1 MVIFAHGIIAP
12 KTSARLRSRIS
23 AASMFEVV
31 CGGENEKLNSIIIV
45 MSRLMSSQNVMLL
58 HRHCSHVCFC
68 FYSWLHHVTLSSLTC
83 HITFLHNYNNKVEVR
98 KKPRRKC
105 VMFTQIDLDG
115 ISLHPSESL
124 FFTLS
129 PWHIWTNFFPTTT
142 ASPPNNEEN
151 KFLRKKI
158 FKNVAKTMKIKSL
171 RAESLRDNQMC
182 DMILIKSDAVKV
194 LWRRTHVDYV
204 RWRWMNESLFSFE

>member
-1 MVIFAHGIIAP
+1 MIFAHGIIAP

-23 AASMFEVV
+23 AASIFEVV

-115 ISLHPSESL
+115 ISLHPSDRIFILHSL
-124 FFTLS
+124 PMTYL
-129 PWHIWTNFFPTTT
+129 
-142 ASPPNNEEN
+142 N
-151 KFLRKKI
+151 KFLSQQQQPARRTMRKTN
-158 FKNVAKTMKIKSL
+158 FWERRSL
-171 RAESLRDNQMC
+171 RM
-182 DMILIKSDAVKV
+182 
-194 LWRRTHVDYV
+194 
-204 RWRWMNESLFSFE
+204 